1 MNNNVNITT
10 FASVIGL
17 DIAKHIFHLYTL
29 DRDGKVFKKK
39 LKRAELLSFFANYPV
54 SQIGIEAC
62 GSSHHWAREL
72 NKLGHTVVLMNARYV
87 KSFVVGNKN
96 DFNDAQAIFDAVTRP
111 NKRTVRIKTLA
122 QQDVQLVHTLR
133 QSLVDQRTALGNQ
146 IRGVLSERGI
156 VIDAGINHLRKELPS
171 ILEDAENNLSPLS
184 RELIAEQYE
193 KFKQL
198 DSDIKAQD
206 QRINRLCAENPLS
219 QRFLEVPGIGPIT
232 ATILASDIGDGQGY
246 ASGRDYAASL
256 GVVPKQHSSG
266 DKQVFLG
273 ISKRGNRYIRTLL
286 IHGARAVLKN
296 CSDKTDQLSLWLQA
310 LIARRGFNKAAV
322 ALANKNARTLWAM
335 ATKNERYQPAVA

>member
-1 MNNNVNITT
+1 MNNNVNNTT
-10 FASVIGL
+10 FTSVIGL
-17 DIAKHIFHLYTL
+17 DIAKNIFHLYTMDL
-29 DRDGKVFKKK
+29 HGKACKKK
-39 LKRAELLSFFANYPV
+39 LKRAELLMFFANYPV
-54 SQIGIEAC
+54 SLIGIEAC
-62 GSSHHWAREL
+62 GSSHHWARAL
-72 NKLGHTVVLMNARYV
+72 TKLGHSVVLMNASYV
-87 KSFVVGNKN
+87 KNFVVGNKN

-111 NKRTVRIKTLA
+111 NKRTVRIKTIA

-156 VIDAGINHLRKELPS
+156 VIDVGINRLRKELPA
-171 ILEDAENNLSPLS
+171 ILEDAENALSPLS

-198 DSDIKAQD
+198 DNDIKAQD

-219 QRFLEVPGIGPIT
+219 ERFLEVPGVGPIT
-232 ATILASDIGDGQGY
+232 ATIVASDIGDGQGY
-246 ASGRDYAASL
+246 ASSRDYAASL

-296 CSDKTDQLSLWLQA
+296 CSDKTDKLNVWLQA

-335 ATKNERYQPAVA
+335 ATKNEKYQPAGA